1 LLYLLSLTPAQF
13 DANLACYSYPRS
25 TESYKQEESCG
36 TGTKFHFGPVPHS
49 LKYGCTAAI
58 YNSAGKVVFWTNRTV
73 WSSMNIH
80 GDDIDRDGRPEVV
93 FMTDQAGGAHGCWI
107 YNVVSLFPKPHRL
120 FAVGENPGIQF
131 QKDPEGKM
139 IDRSDP

>member
-1 LLYLLSLTPAQF
+1 MHGSDLQL
-13 DANLACYSYPRS
+13 CG
-25 TESYKQEESCG
+25 ESRVSDE
-36 TGTKFHFGPVPHS
+36 P
-49 LKYGCTAAI
+49 YG
-58 YNSAGKVVFWTNRTV
+58 VVFDEHLT
-73 WSSMNIH
+73 

-93 FMTDQAGGAHGCWI
+93 FMTDQAGGAHGCWV

-120 FAVGENPGIQF
+120 FAVGENLGIQF